1 MVLCTTQ
8 CSHHIFLKGIQKKES
23 YRIKTPGQS
32 GKGRLFKVKIPV
44 RPCLWVNYS
53 YREKLALNNPDVTY
67 AFKPELFT

>member
-8 CSHHIFLKGIQKKES
+8 CSHHIFKKVFRKKKKES

-32 GKGRLFKVKIPV
+32 GKGRLFKIKIPV

-53 YREKLALNNPDVTY
+53 YREKLALNNPDVT
-67 AFKPELFT
+67 